1 MLGATPSGQQR
12 RASVSETEKTITM
25 NKSRSSKE
33 ADKSLQLEKCVS
45 EKPSDTLSIDSAA
58 VVRSLFKVDE
68 TKRKNKSNFC
78 TFIKQYKIF
87 IWIQRIFLISI
98 CIAIVGGFTVPT
110 IIYALNTDRGE
121 NKSLSSGEFNL
132 DSCPN
137 TTAQVRKSVTNMHL
151 CIDCIYSVTE
161 SIYNL
166 RFVQGAFVYLAVKLV
181 RSTYVYERIC

>member
-1 MLGATPSGQQR
+1 MLRATPSGQLR
-12 RASVSETEKTITM
+12 RASVSENKKAIAM

-33 ADKSLQLEKCVS
+33 AGKSLQLEKCVS

-68 TKRKNKSNFC
+68 TKKNKSNFC

-87 IWIQRIFLISI
+87 IWIERIFLISI
-98 CIAIVGGFTVPT
+98 CIAIAGGFTVPT

-121 NKSLSSGEFNL
+121 NKSLSSSDFNL

-137 TTAQVRKSVTNMHL
+137 TTAQVCK
-151 CIDCIYSVTE
+151 
-161 SIYNL
+161 
-166 RFVQGAFVYLAVKLV
+166 
-181 RSTYVYERIC
+181 